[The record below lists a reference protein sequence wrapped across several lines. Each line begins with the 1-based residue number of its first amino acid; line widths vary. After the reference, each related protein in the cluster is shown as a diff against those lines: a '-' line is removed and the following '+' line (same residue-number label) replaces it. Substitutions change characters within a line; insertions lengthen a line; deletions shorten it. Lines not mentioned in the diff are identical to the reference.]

1 MHQVYG
7 EPISDGIESLG
18 SYYFDRGYVMVR
30 YIMRGTKSRKLF
42 LTENRLL
49 ARNGT
54 YFELPNG
61 FSLVN
66 YSDGAILLEKNGRY
80 GFIDLDSGWITP
92 AVYTSATPFVSG
104 LSVVG
109 NSEGKF
115 GLINTEGEF
124 VLPMYFDYISAP
136 SSGTVA
142 AYSEA
147 RGWELYCAVSR

>member
-1 MHQVYG
+1 
-7 EPISDGIESLG
+7 
-18 SYYFDRGYVMVR
+18 MVR